1 MKSTVRKQFDETDE
15 EITDVLNSLGLSR
28 PIAKTLSYLRNLK
41 EATSVD
47 LERVTGLHQPEVSI
61 AMRDL
66 KERDWISEREEKKP
80 GKGRP
85 FKVYSLKKDFEEII
99 GNFEK
104 QKMKEI
110 NEIQLKIKR
119 LKEMIVS
126 MARSETSGYSGEAS
140 IGT

>member
-47 LERVTGLHQPEVSI
+47 LERVTGLRQPEVSI

-66 KERDWISEREEKKP
+66 KERNWISEREEKTP

-85 FKVYSLKKDFEEII
+85 HKIYSLRTSFKEII
-99 GNFEK
+99 ANFEK
-104 QKMKEI
+104 QKLKEI

-119 LKEMIVS
+119 MKELVAR
-126 MARSETSGYSGEAS
+126 MAQSETIGYSGEAS
-140 IGT
+140 ISA